1 MESLFYKK
9 RNAILTI
16 AAIVVLVLLLCI
28 LVAYLTQLPSLTNTK
43 DKLIQL
49 YNAALNDED
58 AKQELLE
65 YRKTDKYVIDWAI
78 SMNLIPDDV
87 VNYIKNEIDK

>member
-28 LVAYLTQLPSLTNTK
+28 LLAYLTQLPSLTTTK

>member
-1 MESLFYKK
+1 MASLFYKK

-16 AAIVVLVLLLCI
+16 AAIVVLELLLSI
-28 LVAYLTQLPSLTNTK
+28 LLAYLTQLPSLTNTK